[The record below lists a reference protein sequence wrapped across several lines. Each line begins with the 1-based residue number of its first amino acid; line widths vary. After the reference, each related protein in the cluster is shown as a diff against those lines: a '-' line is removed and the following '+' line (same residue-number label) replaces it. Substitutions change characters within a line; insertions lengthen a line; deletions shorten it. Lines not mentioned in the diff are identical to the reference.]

1 MPPVSR
7 NSRVRKKK
15 IILNF
20 FDEKT
25 FFLFFLIAWNE
36 KPKKS
41 SFEIALSLQQTVKSG
56 QLNLSLSLS
65 LSHFFALVWAEKAAA
80 AVVHLRLVFAN

>member
-1 MPPVSR
+1 MKSQKNLHSR
-7 NSRVRKKK
+7 
-15 IILNF
+15 LH
-20 FDEKT
+20 
-25 FFLFFLIAWNE
+25 FLSNKL
-36 KPKKS
+36 K
-41 SFEIALSLQQTVKSG
+41 KSG